1 MSTWLG
7 VKTEARSVARKVGL
21 TPIIQRLERQLPGR
35 GGYEIKVRS
44 ALEAAVLEGDVVWD
58 VGANVGLYTLLF
70 SKWVGATGE
79 VVAFE
84 PVPSC
89 FADLS
94 RCTDGNGNV
103 RVLNLGLGDADA
115 RLPMYLAD
123 DDEGTTHTFVSARG
137 ADRQVAELEVRP
149 GDAIRSTMGLRVPNV
164 MKIDVEGFELEALR
178 GLDETL
184 RQPECRA
191 VLCEVH
197 FGVLEA
203 RGHKHG
209 PSELRAYLRERGFET
224 SWIDPSHL
232 VAIRGST
239 AG

>member
-1 MSTWLG
+1 MSTWLA

-21 TPIIQRLERQLPGR
+21 TTVIQRLERQLPGK
-35 GGYEIKVRS
+35 GGYESKVRS
-44 ALEAAVLEGDVVWD
+44 ALEAAVREGDVVWD
-58 VGANVGLYTLLF
+58 VGANVGLYTQLF
-70 SKWVGATGE
+70 STWVGATGE

-89 FADLS
+89 FASLS
-94 RCTDGNGNV
+94 ERIGAASNV
-103 RVLNLGLGDADA
+103 RVVNVGLSDAEA
-115 RLPMYLAD
+115 SLPMYLAD
-123 DDEGTTHTFVSARG
+123 DEEGTTHTFVSARG
-137 ADRQVAELEVRP
+137 GDRQVTELEVRP
-149 GDAIRSTMGLRVPNV
+149 GDDVRLAGGLRVPNV
-164 MKIDVEGFELEALR
+164 IKIDVEGFELEALR
-178 GLDETL
+178 GLNETL

-209 PSELRAYLRERGFET
+209 PSEVGAYLGDHGFET
-224 SWIDPSHL
+224 SWIDLSHL
-232 VAIRGST
+232 AAVRESL